1 MPWQAAGAEV
11 AFELDTS
18 GRFAYPLV
26 IFTVPRQAGKT
37 ALILA
42 SALHRGL
49 TAEAARIWYTAQTG
63 IKAREQFI
71 EMIETVERSAFR
83 SITDC
88 KRGAGDTRIDV
99 PARGSRLKAHP
110 PTGDSLHGNQSDL
123 NLIDEGWFFSEPDA
137 NALMGAITPT
147 QLTRR
152 NPQTIIVS
160 TMGTADSTWF
170 HGMVDAARAG
180 QPGVCLI
187 EYGIADDIDPED
199 IDAVAAAHPAVG
211 HTCTIDAIRD
221 ARAQLSAGEF
231 ARAYGNR
238 RTAATDR
245 AINAGAWSAAGDVT
259 PIPDDA
265 PVVFAIASS
274 IDGADS
280 AIVCC
285 AMVAGVPVVEVIEAR
300 PGTAWAAGRAAE
312 LSERH
317 GHGRILADPQS
328 PAGPI
333 VAALSDHHA
342 LRTIT
347 TDELTTW
354 CADVYERIHRVDLL
368 DGTHTPAIRFRP
380 HAALDAAADNAARRY
395 IGDRWVWSRRGSVG
409 SIAALEAGTLA
420 AGYLIHSPDPVE
432 PKVYFA

>member
-1 MPWQAAGAEV
+1 MPWQVDGSNVAG
-11 AFELDTS
+11 ELDTS
-18 GRFAYPLV
+18 GRFAYPLTV
-26 IFTVPRQAGKT
+26 ISVPRQAGKT
-37 ALILA
+37 VMILA
-42 SALHRGL
+42 TGLHRSL
-49 TAEAARIWYTAQTG
+49 IIPAARVWYTAQTG

-83 SITDC
+83 SIVSC

-137 NALMGAITPT
+137 HALMGAITPT

-170 HGMVDAARAG
+170 HGVVDAARAG

-187 EYGIADDIDPED
+187 EYGIADDVDPED
-199 IDAVAAAHPAVG
+199 IEAVAAAHPAVG
-211 HTCTIDAIRD
+211 HTCTVEAIRD

-245 AINAGAWSAAGDVT
+245 AINAGAWAAAQSPA
-259 PIPDDA
+259 PIPDAA
-265 PVVFAIASS
+265 PVVFAVASS
-274 IDGADS
+274 IDGADT
-280 AIVCC
+280 AIVC
-285 AMVAGVPVVEVIEAR
+285 AALVGEVPVAEVIESR
-300 PGTAWAAGRAAE
+300 PGSAWAPARLAE
-312 LSERH
+312 LSDRH
-317 GHGRILADPQS
+317 GYAPILVDPHS

-333 VAALSDHHA
+333 AAALAEHHA
-342 LRTIT
+342 LRRFT
-347 TDELTTW
+347 TDELTTA
-354 CADVYERIHRVDLL
+354 CAEVYERIHRVDLE
-368 DGTHTPAIRFRP
+368 DGTAAPAIRFRP
-380 HAALDAAADNAARRY
+380 HAAFEAAADAAARRF

-409 SIAALEAGTLA
+409 SVATIEAATLA
-420 AGYLIHSPDPVE
+420 VGHIVHAPESVD
-432 PKVYFA
+432 PKVYF